1 MHISDHHN
9 GLKQSKMSTKKP
21 SRLSEQVTGAVHKYI
36 SRRKL
41 DTKRSRC
48 VSLEEMTSRS
58 VMSSAASTSNIIL
71 FSYTSIDHS
80 MAESQYTAFKFW
92 ISESEDLYKPEL
104 AQLLY
109 PLFTHLY
116 IALLTNC
123 PTTPSP
129 ATKFHKRH
137 LATFLGNPEFKQFIH
152 QLGELSCKED
162 LDQNPSVASFMS
174 SKYSV
179 TLTEKTY
186 NYLLSYL
193 ETTDCP
199 LLLQIL
205 NQEVEINIG
214 DPLGA
219 GSRQESRAGLV
230 DTTPPLESSSADMS
244 RLREILADVRSGPG
258 SVPSIALYRLQCEEG
273 AVSCAAPDE
282 RGALLCLGGADSQ
295 LRLVSTQPGP
305 GWTEEQELGA
315 GLLTLNCPGPQLSSL
330 QVLPGDS
337 RVLRGH
343 HGPVY
348 GVDWVAGGGLLS
360 AGEDCS
366 VRYWDRDSGAGLA
379 VYRGHQ
385 YPVWRVVSNI
395 LGSNFVTCSLDRT
408 VRLWSTEYSHP
419 LRIYSGHDD
428 SVNCVAWHPNCNYI
442 FSGSSDN
449 TVRMWSFTDAKC
461 VRLFPAGKAGIT
473 SVAASPDGKLAA
485 CAGDDRLIRVWDLA
499 QGGLIKELR
508 GHQQSSVTDLVWCQ
522 DSRLLVSGAEDGSLK
537 VWDTVPGVE
546 AGQEGVAQLSCG
558 PNTSVLSSQF
568 TDTNT
573 LIVSAIEYCQ

>member
-1 MHISDHHN
+1 
-9 GLKQSKMSTKKP
+9 MSTKKS

-58 VMSSAASTSNIIL
+58 VMNSAASSSNIIL
-71 FSYTSIDHS
+71 FSYSTIDQA
-80 MAESQYTAFKFW
+80 MAETQYTAFKFW
-92 ISESEDLYKPEL
+92 ISQSEDFYKPEL

-123 PTTPSP
+123 PSPAAPAAPSSSPSP

-137 LATFLGNPEFKQFIH
+137 LATFLGNPEFKQFIQ
-152 QLGELSCKED
+152 QLGEMSSKED

-186 NYLLSYL
+186 KYLLSYL

-219 GSRQESRAGLV
+219 GSRQENRAGLV
-230 DTTPPLESSSADMS
+230 DPAPPLENSSAELM
-244 RLREILADVRSGPG
+244 RLREMMANVREGAG
-258 SVPSIALYRLQCEEG
+258 SVPSIALYRLQCEDG
-273 AVSCAAPDE
+273 QVSCAAPDQ
-282 RGALLCLGGADSQ
+282 RGAELCLGGASGCV
-295 LRLVSTQPGP
+295 RLVSTQPAD
-305 GWTEEQELGA
+305 GWQEEQEVGA
-315 GLLTLNCPGPQLSSL
+315 GLVRLGCDRAAPSTSL
-330 QVLPGDS
+330 RVSPGDA

-343 HGPVY
+343 SGPVY
-348 GVDWVAGGGLLS
+348 GVDWLAGGGLLS

-366 VRYWDRDSGAGLA
+366 VRYWDRNSGAGLA

-385 YPVWRVVSNI
+385 FPVWRVVSDL
-395 LGSNFVTCSLDRT
+395 LGSKFVTCSLDRT

-419 LRIYSGHDD
+419 LRIYR
-428 SVNCVAWHPNCNYI
+428 W
-442 FSGSSDN
+442 
-449 TVRMWSFTDAKC
+449 
-461 VRLFPAGKAGIT
+461 
-473 SVAASPDGKLAA
+473 
-485 CAGDDRLIRVWDLA
+485 
-499 QGGLIKELR
+499 
-508 GHQQSSVTDLVWCQ
+508 
-522 DSRLLVSGAEDGSLK
+522 
-537 VWDTVPGVE
+537 VPGDEICLV
-546 AGQEGVAQLSCG
+546 
-558 PNTSVLSSQF
+558 
-568 TDTNT
+568 
-573 LIVSAIEYCQ
+573 